1 MKNTLDFPQM
11 EQEILKLWQ
20 DEQTFAALQEKN
32 KNGKPFRFIDGPI
45 TANNPMGVHH
55 AWGRSLKDITLRY
68 KAMNGQSC
76 LYRNGFDAQGLWV
89 EVEVEKELGFAGKR
103 DIEAYG
109 MDRFTRKCEERVA
122 KYSGI
127 ITQQSIRLGQWMDW
141 EHSYFTHTDENITAI
156 WYFLKT
162 CAENGWLDK
171 SYRPVPWCPRCG
183 TSLSEHEMSGSHREV
198 THTSVFVKL
207 PVQEQNFD
215 ILVWTTTPWTLTA
228 NVALAVNPSLTY
240 ALVQLPG
247 AARPLVLAKTALKY
261 IDGEKQVLRLLP
273 GTELVGLHYETCF
286 PELELQNFEHRIV
299 AWEDVAAEEGSG
311 VVHIAPGC
319 GAEDFELGQ
328 KLQLPQLCPIDDN
341 GILTA
346 EYAPFQ
352 GLTAAEAAPVIFA
365 QLQQA
370 GKLYKT
376 MEYTHSYPVCWRCKQ
391 EVLFRLVPSWVIRT
405 DAIRP
410 KLLGAART
418 VKWEPAHIGKR
429 MEDWLQNMGDWN
441 ISRKRYYGLPLP
453 FYPCEQC
460 GHLTVVGSK
469 AELRELGGPAV
480 DDLPELHRPWI
491 DSIRITCPH
500 CGAPVQRI
508 TEVGDV
514 WLDAGIVPFSTL
526 GYFSNREEWQRW
538 FPAEWVTEMQEQV
551 RLWFYSQLFMS
562 VTLTGRAPYERVLG
576 YSSVVSEDGT
586 HFSKTGFMIR
596 FDEAADRLGADVIR
610 YLFAGAGTASDV
622 RFGYTLGE
630 EAKRKIMGFWQIC
643 VFFETYAS
651 LSQVDLH
658 CETGWQESDHWLAAR
673 IAKFS
678 ADAKAAYENYKTS
691 DVVKA
696 FELCVED
703 LSNWYVRSNRRR
715 FWQEESAA
723 FTVLYR
729 AIKTMIQIMAP
740 ILPFLTESLW
750 QDLIRVYEPQET
762 ASVHLS
768 DFPAVAATDSNRLQQ
783 AEVARQVV
791 TLALKLRNE
800 AQIKVRQP
808 LAVLYLVC
816 QPEAAA
822 AIRLY
827 EAIILDELNVKQLVF
842 LTDAAQLQ
850 SNRLSLNFRTAGQIL
865 KTDLHKVQQLL
876 QTASAA
882 EQEQAACSVLAGKA
896 VNLTDY
902 DQPLAAELFTVKQES
917 KAGILLAKDGALQVA
932 LDTVLTDTLVEE
944 GYYREVLRQ
953 CQVMRKEIGL
963 QIEMHIQLS
972 VSSAEPAIR
981 QAIERFGKQLQQETL
996 TDSLLLTAQ
1005 GWPNSREVA
1014 VGDSRVLLEMK
1025 AV

>member
-1 MKNTLDFPQM
+1 MKSTLDFPQM

-20 DEQTFAALQEKN
+20 DNHTFAALQEKN
-32 KNGKPFRFIDGPI
+32 KTGKPFRFLDGPI

-55 AWGRSLKDITLRY
+55 AWGRSLKDIALRY
-68 KAMNGQSC
+68 KAMNGYHC
-76 LYRNGFDAQGLWV
+76 HYRNGFDAQGLWV
-89 EVEVEKELGFAGKR
+89 EVEVEKELGFKGKR

-162 CAENGWLDK
+162 CFENGWLEK

-183 TSLSEHEMSGSHREV
+183 TSLSEHEMSGSHQEV

-207 PVQEQNFD
+207 PVREQDFD
-215 ILVWTTTPWTLTA
+215 ILLWTTTPWTLTA
-228 NVALAVNPSLTY
+228 NVALAVNPQLVY

-247 AARPLVLAKTALKY
+247 AERPLVLAKTALKY
-261 IDGEKQVLRLLP
+261 IDGEKQVLRLFP
-273 GTELVGLHYETCF
+273 GSELVGLHYETCF
-286 PELELQNFEHRIV
+286 PELALQDFEHSIV
-299 AWEDVAAEEGSG
+299 AWDDVAAEEGSG

-328 KLQLPQLCPIDDN
+328 SLHLPQLCPIDDN

-346 EYAPFQ
+346 EYAPFH

-365 QLQQA
+365 QLQKA
-370 GKLYKT
+370 GKLLKT
-376 MEYTHSYPVCWRCKQ
+376 MEYTHSYPVCWRCKH

-405 DAIRP
+405 DGIRP
-410 KLLGAART
+410 KLLAAART

-460 GHLTVVGSK
+460 GHLTVIGSK
-469 AELRELGGPAV
+469 AELRELGGPLV
-480 DDLPELHRPWI
+480 DELPELHRPWI
-491 DSIRITCPH
+491 DSVSITCPH
-500 CGAPVQRI
+500 CGAQVQRI

-526 GYFSNREEWQRW
+526 GYFTNREEWQRW

-576 YSSVVSEDGT
+576 YSSVVAEDGT

-610 YLFAGAGTASDV
+610 YLFAGAGTSNDV

-651 LSQVDLH
+651 LSSVDLH
-658 CETGWQESDHWLAAR
+658 CETGWQESDFWVLAR
-673 IAKFS
+673 IAQFNGE
-678 ADAKAAYENYKTS
+678 AKAAYENYKTA

-715 FWQEESAA
+715 FWQEEDAA
-723 FTVLYR
+723 FSVLYR
-729 AIKTMIQIMAP
+729 AIKTILQIMAP
-740 ILPFLTESLW
+740 IMPFLTESLW
-750 QDLIRVYEPQET
+750 QNMIRVYEPQEA
-762 ASVHLS
+762 ASIHLS
-768 DFPAVAATDSNRLQQ
+768 AFPTAEEYDPSRLRQ
-783 AEVARQVV
+783 AETARQVV

-808 LAVLYLVC
+808 LTVLYLVC
-816 QPEAAA
+816 KSEEAAA
-822 AIRLY
+822 VRLY
-827 EAIILDELNVKQLVF
+827 EGIVLDELNIKQLVF
-842 LTDAAQLQ
+842 LTDSTQLQ
-850 SNRLSLNFRTAGQIL
+850 SNSLTLNFRIAGQAL
-865 KTDLHKVQQLL
+865 KADLQRVQQLL

-882 EQEQAACSVLAGKA
+882 EKEQAAVSVLAGKA
-896 VNLTDY
+896 VRLTGY
-902 DQPLAAELFTVKQES
+902 DQPLAAELFTVKQQS
-917 KAGILLAKDGALQVA
+917 KTGIILAQEGALQVA
-932 LDTVLTDTLVEE
+932 LDTVLTDALVQE

-972 VSSAEPAIR
+972 VSSTDVTIL
-981 QAIERFGKQLQQETL
+981 QAIKQFSKLLQQETL
-996 TDSLLLTAQ
+996 ADSLKLTAQ
-1005 GWPNSREVA
+1005 GWQNSREIA
-1014 VGDSRVLLEMK
+1014 VGDGSVLLEMK
-1025 AV
+1025 EA